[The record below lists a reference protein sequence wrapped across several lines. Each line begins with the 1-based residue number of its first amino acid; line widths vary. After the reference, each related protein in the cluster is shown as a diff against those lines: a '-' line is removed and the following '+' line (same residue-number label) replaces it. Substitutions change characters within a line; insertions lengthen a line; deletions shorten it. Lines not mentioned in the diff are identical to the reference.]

1 MPKKRKKSEQIPLPT
16 LRIYCEGEKT
26 EPIYLNGYL
35 RSLPSQTRKT
45 VVSVEATKKNTPVQ
59 LVEVAIAAKASPKS
73 LPEDEF
79 WVVYDRESTS
89 KYPET
94 LHAKA
99 MDKAVGNGIN
109 TALSNVCF
117 EYWLLLHFVETSA
130 PYSSFEDLRKNSPLN
145 DEVKKRCGVDYEKST
160 RDLFSKIQPDIV
172 PARAR
177 GSKLNAAGVKS
188 ADLNKD
194 RAYQVNPFVGMV
206 LLLDA
211 IDAFS

>member
-1 MPKKRKKSEQIPLPT
+1 M
-16 LRIYCEGEKT
+16 
-26 EPIYLNGYL
+26 
-35 RSLPSQTRKT
+35 
-45 VVSVEATKKNTPVQ
+45 SVEATKKNTPVQ
-59 LVEVAIAAKASPKS
+59 LVEVAITAKASPKS

>member
-79 WVVYDRESTS
+79 RVVYDRESTS

>member
-172 PARAR
+172 LARAR